1 MVPVGHYSGS
11 GGGCWQTCLFR
22 HEVGQNIAQVI
33 LLRAHFAYYW
43 AMANDRVKS
52 LMRILAWLAPA
63 VFGVYLWA
71 VPWLSYMATQ
81 VPVVAFMMIW
91 VSFFFIPPAVY
102 SWFQIAEGKGDLA
115 QHLKRIQALMY
126 LAAAVGAAIVA
137 LSFSGDGDIT
147 VVADGSKLTCPAAPE
162 RPIPG
167 DLAVPGV
174 LYVISGGLAL
184 IVEPLRLWVVDNGLQ
199 MKNGTNQSDD
209 WEPRL
214 F

>member
-1 MVPVGHYSGS
+1 MMFFVSLSFIFP
-11 GGGCWQTCLFR
+11 LF
-22 HEVGQNIAQVI
+22 
-33 LLRAHFAYYW
+33 
-43 AMANDRVKS
+43 
-52 LMRILAWLAPA
+52 
-63 VFGVYLWA
+63 
-71 VPWLSYMATQ
+71 
-81 VPVVAFMMIW
+81 
-91 VSFFFIPPAVY
+91 Y
-102 SWFQIAEGKGDLA
+102 SWYQITKGKGDLA

-147 VVADGSKLTCPAAPE
+147 VVADGSKLTCSAAPE
-162 RPIPG
+162 EPTPG
-167 DLAVPGV
+167 SLAVPGV

-199 MKNGTNQSDD
+199 MNNDTNKSDE